1 MASFRTAYLQ
11 AMLPLDCAVV
21 GTVNDGTDI
30 TSANRKAAIMR
41 GDFVVLT
48 PATATVPAFI
58 KKATAEEV
66 TNGEATHI
74 IALTDQTIGGGYI
87 RTDVFKYAPSDLV
100 GATIAQDP
108 TDNTAVIK
116 KVGLWPIWDWADII
130 PDVDENDRLA

>member
-11 AMLPLDCAVV
+11 AMLPLDCVVV
-21 GTVNDGTDI
+21 GAVPEGTKI
-30 TSANRKAAIMR
+30 TSANRKTAIMR

-48 PATATVPAFI
+48 PATANIPAFI

-87 RTDVFKYAPSDLV
+87 PTDVLDYAPSDLV
-100 GATIAQDP
+100 GATSEADP
-108 TDNTAVIK
+108 ADNTAVIK

-130 PDVDENDRLA
+130 PDKDENDRLA